1 MKKHRILFLGMV
13 GCILLSGCSIE
24 SNTSG
29 TGENTLEEVFD
40 SYKEEL
46 KKTYSP
52 TDQDFLVS
60 GAAFRSS
67 KLYDFCQKMPKGND
81 NQFSKTIRLCY
92 KKNVSPKI
100 QEA

>member
-1 MKKHRILFLGMV
+1 MLFLGMV
-13 GCILLSGCSIE
+13 GCILLSGCSTE
-24 SNTSG
+24 SYASG

-67 KLYDFCQKMPKGND
+67 KLYNFCKKMPKG
-81 NQFSKTIRLCY
+81 
-92 KKNVSPKI
+92 
-100 QEA
+100 